1 MSGNNFTR
9 RNFLKLSSASLG
21 GLALNSSN
29 LPQNI
34 LTNDFS
40 SEKTIRLGFIG
51 IGGRGAYHLDAA
63 LGMEGVE
70 VPAICEIKPERLY
83 TAKRWIEESGR
94 KTPNLYGDGVTDFKR
109 LCEKEELDAVICSTS
124 WEWHAPVCLAA
135 MNNGK
140 HAVSEVPLILSTDD
154 AWSLI
159 ETYEKTGKWAALA
172 LEQALLESKNG
183 LTVLNMVRQGLFGNI
198 LHAESGYVHDLRLV
212 KNDPEREPW
221 RLNYDTT
228 HNGNLY
234 PDHPMNL
241 IMSYM
246 DINHGDRLDHMV
258 SMSSRAEMLHDYAV
272 LNYGE
277 GSSQAKMKFTQGDFN
292 ASLIRTVNGNLI
304 TLNYDTNTPHPREI
318 FEMQG
323 TKGKYLSGS
332 VGIGEP
338 KIYIEGMTAKEHE
351 WETAEKYLKE
361 YKTPLLKNYHP
372 LTRKTAIRGHGAG
385 SMTTPLTWYL
395 LVKALREN
403 KPPFFD
409 IYDSVTSSIIFPLS
423 QVSVANRSKS
433 VDIPDFTKGKWKSR
447 PALTFSV

>member
-1 MSGNNFTR
+1 MSVNNLTR

-21 GLALNSSN
+21 GVALSNSG
-29 LPQNI
+29 LPQSVFDSA
-34 LTNDFS
+34 LTAG
-40 SEKTIRLGFIG
+40 KTIRLGFVG
-51 IGGRGAYHLDAA
+51 IGGRGSYHLDAA
-63 LGMEGVE
+63 LGIEGVE

-94 KTPNLYGDGVTDFKR
+94 KTPNLYGNGLTDFKR
-109 LCEKEELDAVICSTS
+109 LCEKEDLDAIICATS

-140 HAVSEVPLILSTDD
+140 HAVSEVPLMLSVDD
-154 AWSLI
+154 AWNLV

-172 LEQALLESKNG
+172 LEQVLLESRDG
-183 LTVLNMVRQGLFGNI
+183 LTLLNMVRKGLFGNI
-198 LHAESGYVHDLRLV
+198 LHAESGYIHDLRLV

-228 HNGNLY
+228 LNGNLY

-241 IMSYM
+241 IMPCM

-258 SMSSRAEMLHDYAV
+258 SMSSRAEMLHEYAV

-277 GSSQAKMKFTQGDFN
+277 ESTQGKMKFTQGDFN
-292 ASLIRTVNGNLI
+292 ASLIRTVNGKLI
-304 TLNYDTNTPHPREI
+304 TLNYDTNTPHPREV
-318 FEMQG
+318 FQMQG
-323 TKGKYLSGS
+323 SRGKFISGS
-332 VGIGEP
+332 GGLGDP
-338 KIYIEGMTAKEHE
+338 KIYIEGLTAKEHE
-351 WETAEKYLKE
+351 WEAAEKYFQEFKN
-361 YKTPLLKNYHP
+361 PLLKNYQP
-372 LTRKTAIRGHGAG
+372 LRRKTALRGHGSAG
-385 SMTTPLTWYL
+385 TTTPLTWYL

-409 IYDSVTSSIIFPLS
+409 IYDSVTSSVIFPLS

-433 VDIPDFTKGKWKSR
+433 VDVPDFTKGKWKTR
-447 PALTFSV
+447 PASTFVV